1 MMKYWVGICGEETD
15 VSMKERVEKLRK
27 LLDENRLDGALI
39 TGLTAIRY
47 YSGFT
52 SDEAAL
58 VVTSKTASLLTDFRY
73 TIQAREQSPDFEV
86 VETGRGNLLPE
97 VDRLLKAE
105 GCRRVAFEN
114 RTMTVAAFE
123 KYKSLD
129 YEYVPFSEELSRPRL
144 IKTADEIACL
154 QRAQNMAD
162 EGFKQLLSRIGSGMT
177 EKEVAAELDYINA
190 KLGSE
195 CPSFDTIVGS
205 GPNGAMCHAIPGD
218 RRLQKGDLVVL
229 DFGCV
234 YNGYHSDMT
243 RTFAVGEV
251 DDFSRKIYD
260 IVRTAQQKA
269 LDALKAGITGKA
281 LDAVAR
287 DYIASQGYGETF
299 GHSLG
304 HGFGLM
310 IHEAPNAST
319 VSEWTLEPGMTITV
333 EPGIYIEGKLGVRI
347 EDCCV
352 VTETGKID
360 LVSSTKELLSVD

>member
-1 MMKYWVGICGEETD
+1 MI
-15 VSMKERVEKLRK
+15 ERVEKLRK
-27 LLDENRLDGALI
+27 LLEDNRLDGVLI
-39 TGLTAIRY
+39 TGLTVIRY

-58 VVTSKTASLLTDFRY
+58 VITGSHASLLTDFRY

-86 VETGRGNLLPE
+86 VEVGRGALLPT
-97 VDRLLKAE
+97 VDRLLKAD

-114 RTMTVAAFE
+114 RTMTVETFE
-123 KYKSLD
+123 RYKALD
-129 YEYVPFSEELSRPRL
+129 YEFVPFSEEMNRPRL
-144 IKTADEIACL
+144 IKTADEIADL
-154 QRAQNMAD
+154 QRAQNLAD
-162 EGFKQLLSRIGSGMT
+162 EGFKTLLTRIGSGMT
-177 EKEVAAELDYINA
+177 EKEVAAELDYIHA

-205 GPNGAMCHAIPGD
+205 GPNGAICHAIPGE

-243 RTFAVGEV
+243 RTFAVGQV
-251 DDFSRKIYD
+251 DDFSKRIYD

-287 DYIASQGYGETF
+287 DYIASKGYGECF

-319 VSEWTLEPGMTITV
+319 ASEWVFEPGMTITV

-347 EDCCV
+347 
-352 VTETGKID
+352 GAHMW
-360 LVSSTKELLSVD
+360 

>member
-1 MMKYWVGICGEETD
+1 MEDYGGRKQIHA
-15 VSMKERVEKLRK
+15 MKERVEKLRK
-27 LLDENRLDGALI
+27 LLEKHELDGALV

-58 VVTSKTASLLTDFRY
+58 VITMKGASLLTDFRY
-73 TIQAREQSPDFEV
+73 TIQAREQSPDFDV
-86 VETGRGNLLPE
+86 VEVGRGALFPT
-97 VDRLLKAE
+97 VDKLFKQDN
-105 GCRRVAFEN
+105 CRRVAFEN
-114 RTMTVAAFE
+114 RTMTVSTFE
-123 KYKSLD
+123 RYKELD
-129 YEYVPFSEELSRPRL
+129 FDWVPFSEEMEKPRL
-144 IKTADEIACL
+144 IKTADEIADL

-162 EGFKQLLSRIGSGMT
+162 EGFKTLLTRIGSGMT
-177 EKEVAAELDYINA
+177 EKEVAAELDYIHA

-205 GPNGAMCHAIPGD
+205 GPNGAMCHAIPGE

-251 DDFSRKIYD
+251 DDFSKKIYD

-269 LDALKAGITGKA
+269 LDALKGGITGKE
-281 LDAVAR
+281 LDAISR
-287 DYIASQGYGETF
+287 DYIASKGYGECF

-304 HGFGLM
+304 HGFGLE
-310 IHEAPNAST
+310 IHESPNAS
-319 VSEWTLEPGMTITV
+319 VASAWTLEPGMTITV
-333 EPGIYIEGKLGVRI
+333 EPGIYIEGRLGVRI